1 MKEIGQV
8 TALRGD
14 MAEIRI
20 ERLLTTGGGCCI
32 AETCETVRLE
42 ARNKCGAGVGD
53 YVGVV
58 SDYDGFRFRE
68 VMKFLACAAFFI
80 AGMGIGNYLWSALG
94 LGFWKGPLSIALG
107 GVMALAV
114 FALIGFFYRK
124 RPAFV
129 PEAYELIP
137 PGRAA
142 GLLRRTR
149 LRYAGFD
156 SENAEP
162 GAVDFE

>member
-14 MAEIRI
+14 MAELRI

-58 SDYDGFRFRE
+58 SDYDRLRFRE
-68 VMKFLACAAFFI
+68 VMKFLACAAVFV
-80 AGMGIGNYLWSALG
+80 ASMGAGNYLWPALG
-94 LGFWKGPLSIALG
+94 LGFWKGPLSFALG
-107 GVMALAV
+107 GVVALAV
-114 FALIGFFYRK
+114 FALIGVFYRK

-129 PEAYELIP
+129 PEAFELIP

-142 GLLRRTR
+142 GLLRRAR

-156 SENAEP
+156 SADAGP
-162 GAVDFE
+162 GAADFE